1 MLTPGFYA
9 RKDVKTPVWIAVATL
24 ALGVALNFVL
34 IPVMGIAALAT
45 TTALTAW
52 INMLMLYV
60 ILARRGHFRVPGWL
74 WSRIVRQLFAGV
86 LMAAAIWAVGEALSG
101 WFAGSTGRRL
111 LGVGALVGAGSLVY
125 FTVAWVIGA
134 MNREDILILLRKK
147 KPA

>member
-1 MLTPGFYA
+1 
-9 RKDVKTPVWIAVATL
+9 
-24 ALGVALNFVL
+24 
-34 IPVMGIAALAT
+34 
-45 TTALTAW
+45 
-52 INMLMLYV
+52 
-60 ILARRGHFRVPGWL
+60 
-74 WSRIVRQLFAGV
+74 
-86 LMAAAIWAVGEALSG
+86 MAAAIWAVGEALSG